1 MKIDF
6 KKWKIYEESILNC
19 LKIYFEAHRF
29 IRSNSFSKYFIVS
42 GLAFLILFTIS
53 INVIVNSVN
62 YIEAPVTEKALPFIQ
77 KYLNLDVNSIEK
89 SIQTTFWIIK
99 KLIESNKDTIFS
111 FIFLIIGTPFFSFI
125 SAKTEEINEGK
136 TYPFKL
142 KTFLKE
148 LKRGLSLSIRNT
160 FKQLGLLIIIT
171 LIGLIPVI
179 GIINPLLSF
188 IIQSYFNGI
197 LMIDYTLE
205 RKGISVKESERFF
218 RENKSEMFAIG
229 LGFMFLLL
237 IPVIGWFLAP
247 TYGIVASYL
256 FYSKRPQNQA
266 IT

>member
-6 KKWKIYEESILNC
+6 KKWKIYEESTLNC

-188 IIQSYFNGI
+188 IIQTYFNGI
-197 LMIDYTLE
+197 LMTDYTLE
-205 RKGISVKESERFF
+205 RKGISVKESERFY

-256 FYSKRPQNQA
+256 FYKNRVQ
-266 IT
+266 